1 LWFRKRR
8 RIFRRLC
15 RITCL
20 WPLFPRGLGN
30 ISSGRIPRSLGRIPG
45 FCYSLIRQ
53 LWTELL
59 FGRNVRFVF
68 EIWKV
73 WFLERRRIVRIGR
86 RVRRIAPCLWPL
98 FPRGLGNISSRR
110 IPRPLRWIPG
120 FCYSLIRQLWTELWF
135 GRNVRFVFEIWKL
148 WFLKRRWIG
157 RRVRRVASLFSG
169 GLGRIFSK
177 GIPGSLR
184 WIPWFVWSLIR
195 ELFARAWQF
204 LLISTWNN
212 FCKKKYLCFDVF
224 SSFKNLSTVATTY
237 SIWLLMVFIMRSY

>member
-1 LWFRKRR
+1 MVYQLAFSFAARISCDRLLGDVLWFGWDLRFLIKIRKLWFRKRR

-15 RITCL
+15 RIT
-20 WPLFPRGLGN
+20 
-30 ISSGRIPRSLGRIPG
+30 
-45 FCYSLIRQ
+45 
-53 LWTELL
+53 
-59 FGRNVRFVF
+59 
-68 EIWKV
+68 
-73 WFLERRRIVRIGR
+73 
-86 RVRRIAPCLWPL
+86 CLWPL